1 MVAIISNWWLTFLAL
16 LKKLSMRRLLK
27 RRSKASLQAKPE
39 FLTHVSIDKALTHDD
54 VKLMV
59 SEGRGCI
66 PTLAM
71 MEGIAGLDRPG
82 MDYEHCRVSVK
93 KMHDAG
99 VTILAGTDSNNI
111 EGAPA
116 HPQHGESI
124 ARELELLVQ
133 AGMSTVE
140 AIRSATVET
149 AKQFS
154 WLNDRGVIEPGRR
167 ADLVLIDGDPIQDI
181 GAVRK
186 VQRVWC
192 RGVEVS

>member
-1 MVAIISNWWLTFLAL
+1 MAQ
-16 LKKLSMRRLLK
+16 
-27 RRSKASLQAKPE
+27 QAQPE
-39 FLTHVSIDKALTHDD
+39 FLTHVSIDKDLTDED
-54 VKLMV
+54 IELMV
-59 SEGRGCI
+59 SESRGCI

-71 MEGIAGLDRPG
+71 MEGIAGLGRPG

-99 VTILAGTDSNNI
+99 VSILAGTDSNNI

-133 AGMSTVE
+133 AGLSTVE

-149 AKQFS
+149 ARQFS
-154 WLNDRGVIEPGRR
+154 WLSDRGVIEPGRR
-167 ADLVLIDGDPIQDI
+167 ADLVLIDGDPIQDVSV
-181 GAVRK
+181 VRK
-186 VQRVWC
+186 VRKVWC
-192 RGVEVS
+192 AGVEVS